1 MSSAFSHAPSR
12 SRVSSLRAAHMFSS
26 RSWPKECF
34 SSSLFRQQDAT
45 PRSNRLPNASPSL
58 IPSRSINS
66 TPCRPVSIQKEHPS
80 ELDQNGQLATCE
92 YWCGLRLQT
101 ILSRSYNPPG
111 PTDKRRQRTEFSS
124 NLASFKLFAS
134 HSAVPEPSPHPR
146 GLSPLS
152 LGSKSVPE
160 SDAERKRPQER
171 PSTGRSNPRRSSKL
185 DSSTIRPTPTEFM
198 MDTLQNVF
206 DYSDNDGS
214 ANWALAARNPN
225 DPLMTP
231 LTKSQR
237 ISYKIHHRHSLQG
250 ALAEYMY
257 DVERRMGSENRPGE
271 LKIKSPPEEKSDVD
285 AGIHRFR
292 RRKLE
297 KYLLRRGYRTADLT
311 VWTWVLSAGT
321 PYQAALRILA
331 IEDKNRLRNGS
342 CFRTIPPF
350 IPLFLLR
357 QNLDLDTYR
366 LLLLYS
372 LSLIS
377 GQPLPRPRAYARAM
391 SEDVWLENVRTEDA
405 APLINPNM
413 CITFVVRLLHH
424 ARHLLPQAQV
434 PIVRA
439 LATYLTLLKSDK
451 AHGVSRATAPNMK
464 FMTAKFNLVLR
475 LLALRCRQGSFR
487 SVSIQQEAQFT
498 LLRAMASNH
507 PVMPVTR
514 QSYQAIAAVQ
524 LAHKK
529 TSAERQFAELKAP
542 SWPPWKEEKSGIDS
556 QRGSEGM
563 SSRAMRVMSQ
573 MKEAGYSHTR
583 WEEVAGIYAGWDT
596 DKSPTIQTR
605 TSAPPPRH
613 LRNPVGS
620 PSSAA
625 IWEARLRSTRTV
637 REAWACFLSYQDQG
651 LPPQDRVYGAMVDK
665 LIHGDKSEKNDFGH
679 SSHALPGD
687 GLEVFPE
694 PSSARDLIY
703 VHTEPPTLGEFLHQ
717 MLSQGIRPRSKML
730 ASLLPSAPN
739 IRCGLDYLSCSR
751 LSNEQ
756 VMALCTTW
764 GSEIAYRERSGRVL
778 NEISDYLFTA
788 FISLLCKFPTP
799 KDLLIR
805 HTTRVMDA
813 FPLIMGG
820 RSRAPLKPATLF
832 SYTPGSST
840 NLQHALNLLMVRKSK
855 PPEAWVHAFSAIS
868 RSRIPHRNRVVS
880 KNTQIVF
887 TWYESLELL
896 GRMKKHRIE
905 VRPEAFRLLCN
916 SFSKFMM
923 AEKAQPGAIEEGM
936 QVVTEAAGHGA
947 LKHVDADHLS
957 CEDMTASGLHI
968 LRSQFDRMVTQGS
981 MTQPVFAT
989 SSTPG
994 SDSLPRLSYIPSP
1007 AIFHALVRSLGFA
1020 EDYDGLCTLLR
1031 WMSRYASNIQETA
1044 EEYQN
1049 GARMLRTVVVA
1060 ASAFLEGHLG
1070 TRSRQQLSRT
1080 HEATEKTALADEVE
1094 ERPAVDSM
1102 LEAAYDTVTASE
1114 LLGPWPTGEE
1124 VQEYCQTHWQE
1135 QRVLD

>member
-1 MSSAFSHAPSR
+1 
-12 SRVSSLRAAHMFSS
+12 
-26 RSWPKECF
+26 
-34 SSSLFRQQDAT
+34 
-45 PRSNRLPNASPSL
+45 
-58 IPSRSINS
+58 
-66 TPCRPVSIQKEHPS
+66 
-80 ELDQNGQLATCE
+80 
-92 YWCGLRLQT
+92 
-101 ILSRSYNPPG
+101 
-111 PTDKRRQRTEFSS
+111 
-124 NLASFKLFAS
+124 
-134 HSAVPEPSPHPR
+134 
-146 GLSPLS
+146 
-152 LGSKSVPE
+152 
-160 SDAERKRPQER
+160 
-171 PSTGRSNPRRSSKL
+171 
-185 DSSTIRPTPTEFM
+185 

-206 DYSDNDGS
+206 DYSDSDGS
-214 ANWALAARNPN
+214 ANWVLAARNPN
-225 DPLMTP
+225 DPPMTP
-231 LTKSQR
+231 LTRSQR
-237 ISYKIHHRHSLQG
+237 ISYKIHHRHSLQEI
-250 ALAEYMY
+250 LAEYMY
-257 DVERRMGSENRPGE
+257 DVGRRMGSDNRPGE
-271 LKIKSPPEEKSDVD
+271 LKIKRPPEEKSDLE
-285 AGIHRFR
+285 AGIHRFS
-292 RRKLE
+292 RRKFE
-297 KYLLRRGYRTADLT
+297 KYLHRRGYRTTDLT
-311 VWTWVLSAGT
+311 AWSWVLSAST
-321 PYQAALRILA
+321 PYLATLRILA
-331 IEDKNRLRNGS
+331 IEDKNRPRNGYY
-342 CFRTIPPF
+342 FRTIPPF

-357 QNLDLDTYR
+357 QNLDLDTFR

-377 GQPLPRPRAYARAM
+377 GQPLPKPKAYARAM
-391 SEDVWLENVRTEDA
+391 SEDVWLENVRIEDA
-405 APLINPNM
+405 APLIDPNM

-424 ARHLLPQAQV
+424 ARQLLPQAQV

-451 AHGVSRATAPNMK
+451 AHGVSRATGQNMK
-464 FMTAKFNLVLR
+464 FMTAKFNMVLR

-498 LLRAMASNH
+498 LLRAMASNQ
-507 PVMPVTR
+507 PAMPVTR
-514 QSYQAIAAVQ
+514 QSYQAITAVQ

-542 SWPPWKEEKSGIDS
+542 SWPPWKEEKSGIDF

-573 MKEAGYSHTR
+573 MKEAGYSHSR

-605 TSAPPPRH
+605 VSAPQPRL

-620 PSSAA
+620 SSSAA

-651 LPPQDRVYGAMVDK
+651 LPPQDRVYGAMIDK
-665 LIHGDKSEKNDFGH
+665 LIHGDNLDKNDFGH

-687 GLEVFPE
+687 GLEVSPE

-739 IRCGLDYLSCSR
+739 VRCGLDYLCCSR

-764 GSEIAYRERSGRVL
+764 DNEIAYRERSGRVL

-788 FISLLCKFPTP
+788 FISLLCKFPAP

-805 HTTRVMDA
+805 HPTRAMDA
-813 FPLIMGG
+813 FPLITGN

-832 SYTPGSST
+832 SFTPGSPT
-840 NLQHALNLLMVRKSK
+840 NLQHAINLLMVRKSK
-855 PPEAWVHAFSAIS
+855 PPEAWTHAFSAIS
-868 RSRIPHRNRVVS
+868 RNRVFRGNRVVS

-896 GRMKKHRIE
+896 GRMRKHRIE
-905 VRPEAFRLLCN
+905 LRPEAFRVLCN

-923 AEKAQPGAIEEGM
+923 AEKAQAGATEEGM
-936 QVVTEAAGHGA
+936 HLVAEAAQHGA
-947 LKHVDADHLS
+947 LENVDVGHLQPK
-957 CEDMTASGLHI
+957 DMAARGLDA
-968 LRSQFDRMVTQGS
+968 LRRQFDRLVTQGS
-981 MTQPVFAT
+981 MAHPVFGKSNELRSEAK
-989 SSTPG
+989 G
-994 SDSLPRLSYIPSP
+994 DSLPRLSYIPSP

-1020 EDYDGLCTLLR
+1020 EDYRGMIELLG
-1031 WMSRYASNIQETA
+1031 WMCRHSSSVQEAS

-1049 GARMLRTVVVA
+1049 GPRMLRTVVVA

-1070 TRSRQQLSRT
+1070 ARSQQQLGQT
-1080 HEATEKTALADEVE
+1080 HEATEAPSAGDLDG
-1094 ERPAVDSM
+1094 RPAGDPI
-1102 LEAAYDTVTASE
+1102 LEQAYDMVTVSDV
-1114 LLGPWPTGEE
+1114 LGPWPSLEE
-1124 VQEYCQTHWQE
+1124 IEAYCQTHWQE
-1135 QRVLD
+1135 QRVL